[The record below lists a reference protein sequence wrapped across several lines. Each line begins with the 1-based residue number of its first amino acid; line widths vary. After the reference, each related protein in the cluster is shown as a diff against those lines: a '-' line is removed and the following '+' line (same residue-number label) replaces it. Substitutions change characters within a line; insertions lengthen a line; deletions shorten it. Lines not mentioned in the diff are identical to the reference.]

1 MYHLFR
7 TFLLI
12 FILQFSL
19 NVWAQPLSKKKSDA
33 IKIELKTKLNDTIRV
48 LKLQTLSLYYVTK
61 VGEEKAD
68 MDSSY
73 VFAREAE
80 LLTNKINF
88 NRGKWMSY
96 ILYSQIYREG
106 GHTDKG
112 KKQLAKAFKIA
123 RENKNFWLE
132 AEAYRE
138 LSNYYEFDNSGINT
152 RIKIVA
158 KALDA
163 AEKGGSKR
171 QIADILVYY
180 GGHYNMMG
188 NFKESL
194 EKFNEAKALYK
205 AIGYTDLQNLYSQ
218 LFSTYLRLG
227 LYPEGIEYGLISIKY
242 GEKIKDYF
250 FLTEDYTNLGYAY
263 YNMANYE
270 LALKYHLKA
279 YEYSSKIYSE
289 FYPFYN
295 ANFIIKDLLKLGRK
309 KEAISFLDTAVKNE
323 KIKDFRDE
331 MWFNICHITLYDE
344 LGWLTLADKYCKSLI
359 EIQKSKRN
367 FFPEFSNLEIN
378 NTIIN
383 HLCKIKNYPLASK
396 YLAENR
402 KLGTVMKDVNM
413 LINVHLMEFKIDS
426 ATGNYLNAIKHLKNY
441 QKTKDRLFNE
451 VKSYQ
456 ISNLQIKYETDK
468 KDKDIKLLTQESDLQ
483 RTKIEKDK
491 TEKIIAG
498 VILILVLIITG
509 LIFRGYQNK
518 KESNKNLQISQDRI
532 QKKNKL
538 LQNVIQEKEWLLK
551 EIHHRVKNNLQVVMS
566 LLNTQSNYLKDESA
580 VNAIKDSQNRINSM
594 SMIHQRLYQSEG
606 LSCIKMQEYVK
617 ELISYLKDSYKTN
630 FNFVVDV
637 ENIEMHVSQAVPIG
651 LILNEAITNAIKYAF
666 TDGKKGTISIAL
678 KHFRDDYFML
688 EIADNGIGIE
698 GEIEVEKYDSLGM
711 QLMEGLSKDLNGKFS
726 VINSNGLK
734 VSVIFIYNYTF
745 NAK

>member
-7 TFLLI
+7 IFFLVL
-12 FILQFSL
+12 ILQFPL
-19 NVWAQPLSKKKSDA
+19 QVWAQPLSKPKSDA
-33 IKIELKTKLNDTIRV
+33 IKIELKNNLNDTVRV

-73 VFAREAE
+73 VFARQAE
-80 LLTNKINF
+80 LLSEKINF
-88 NRGKWMSY
+88 SRGKWMGL

-106 GHTDKG
+106 GNPEKG
-112 KKQLAKAFKIA
+112 KKELGEAFEIA
-123 RENKNFWLE
+123 RKNKNFWLE

-138 LSNYYEFDNSGINT
+138 LTNYYDLDNSGTYT
-152 RIKIVA
+152 RIKIVS

-163 AEKGGSKR
+163 ARKGGSKK

-180 GGHYNMMG
+180 GGHSYILG
-188 NFKESL
+188 DFKESL
-194 EKFNEAKALYK
+194 EKFTEAKAIYK
-205 AIGYTDLQNLYSQ
+205 AIGHNDLQNLYSQ
-218 LFSTYLRLG
+218 LFATYLRLG
-227 LYPEGIEYGLISIKY
+227 LYPEGIQYGLQSIKF
-242 GEKIKDYF
+242 GERSRDYF
-250 FLTEDYTNLGYAY
+250 FLTDDYTNLGFAY

-289 FYPFYN
+289 FYPLYN
-295 ANFIIKDLLKLGRK
+295 ASFIIKDLLKLGRK
-309 KEAISFLDTAVKNE
+309 KEAKIFLDTVVKNE

-331 MWFNICHITLYDE
+331 MWFNICHVTFYDE
-344 LGWLTLADKYCKSLI
+344 LGWLTLADKYCNSLI
-359 EIQKSKRN
+359 RIQKLKRKS
-367 FFPEFSNLEIN
+367 FPEFSNLEIN

-396 YLAENR
+396 YLTENKR
-402 KLGTVMKDVNM
+402 LSTVMKDANM

-426 ATGNYLNAIKHLKNY
+426 ATGNYLEAINHLKNY
-441 QKTKDRLFNE
+441 QKAKDKLFNE

-456 ISNLQIKYETDK
+456 ISNLQIKYESDK
-468 KDKDIKLLTQESDLQ
+468 KDKDIKLLTQESVLQ
-483 RTKIEKDK
+483 RIRIASDK
-491 TEKIIAG
+491 TEKIIAA

-518 KESNKNLQISQDRI
+518 KESNKNLQISKDRI

-606 LSCIKMQEYVK
+606 LSCIKMPEYVK

-630 FNFVVDV
+630 FIFVVDV
-637 ENIEMHVSQAVPIG
+637 ENIEMHVSQAVPVG

-666 TDGKKGTISIAL
+666 PDEKKGTITVSL
-678 KHFRDDYFML
+678 KHFQEDYFKL

-698 GEIEVEKYDSLGM
+698 GEIDLEKYDSLGM
-711 QLMEGLSKDLNGKFS
+711 QLMEGLSKDLNGKFN
-726 VINSNGLK
+726 VINSDGLK
-734 VSVIFIYNYTF
+734 ISVIFIYNYTF
-745 NAK
+745 NTK